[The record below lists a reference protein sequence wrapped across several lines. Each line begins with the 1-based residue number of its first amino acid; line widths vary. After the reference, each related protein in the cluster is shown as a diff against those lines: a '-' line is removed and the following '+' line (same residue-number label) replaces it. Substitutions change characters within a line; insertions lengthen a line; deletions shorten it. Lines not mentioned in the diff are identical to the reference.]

1 MNRHL
6 TNDELLNR
14 LYGLGEAEG
23 ETNQHLRECAGC
35 AERWRAFER
44 RRAETA
50 ATPDLASDASNEF
63 LAAQRRAIYARIEE
77 FPDGVHVRWAPALA
91 AGFLLAAGV
100 YLFIPGPIPG
110 RHAVPHPATQAHTQA
125 YTQNHN
131 RPAQVGAHAE
141 MSDEQL
147 FSDVYSME
155 QSAYRKA
162 PCGGFPL
169 HALFTATEGDERRQ

>member
-23 ETNQHLRECAGC
+23 QTNLHLRECAEC
-35 AERWRAFER
+35 ADRWRTFEQ

-50 ATPDLASDASNEF
+50 AWPEVSSEF
-63 LAAQRRAIYARIEE
+63 LASQRREIYARLEE
-77 FPDGVHVRWAPALA
+77 RSGGLHVRWAPALA
-91 AGFLLAAGV
+91 AGFLLAAGA
-100 YLFIPGPIPG
+100 YLAIPVGHG
-110 RHAVPHPATQAHTQA
+110 VPKTSAPA
-125 YTQNHN
+125 HN
-131 RPAQVGAHAE
+131 RPAQVAHVVHAE

-155 QSAYRKA
+155 QSAEPRA
-162 PCGGFPL
+162 AVPM
-169 HALFTATEGDERRQ
+169 HALFTAAEGDEEQ

>member
-23 ETNQHLRECAGC
+23 ESTLHLRECTGC

-50 ATPDLASDASNEF
+50 AWPDLSGDASNEF
-63 LAAQRRAIYARIEE
+63 LAAQRRSIYARLEE
-77 FPDGVHVRWAPALA
+77 RSGGIHVRWAPAVA
-91 AGFLLAAGV
+91 AGFLLAVGV
-100 YLFIPGPIPG
+100 YLSIPGPG
-110 RHAVPHPATQAHTQA
+110 RHVVPQPANAA
-125 YTQNHN
+125 YTSTHN
-131 RPAQVGAHAE
+131 RPAPVAHVVHAE

-155 QSAYRKA
+155 QSAEPRA
-162 PCGGFPL
+162 AVPL
-169 HALFTATEGDERRQ
+169 HALFTAAGDEEQ

>member
-23 ETNQHLRECAGC
+23 ETNLHLQECTECAD
-35 AERWRAFER
+35 RWRAFER

-50 ATPDLASDASNEF
+50 AGPDLSGAVSNEF
-63 LAAQRRAIYARIEE
+63 LAAQRRAIYARLEE
-77 FPDGVHVRWAPALA
+77 RPSGPHARWAPALA

-100 YLFIPGPIPG
+100 YFAIPG
-110 RHAVPHPATQAHTQA
+110 RHAVPPAPSGA
-125 YTQNHN
+125 HN
-131 RPAQVGAHAE
+131 RQAPVARVVHAE

-155 QSAYRKA
+155 QSAEPRA
-162 PCGGFPL
+162 AVPM
-169 HALFTATEGDERRQ
+169 HALFTAAEADEEQ